1 MSTESSFDALD
12 DSPDLQQAPLP
23 NSGPTNST
31 RLGSDGQTYTIGFIG
46 IESDPKTS
54 NTIGGFLIT
63 DNTGVPVEFLLTKT
77 VRPTPA
83 QRILYGKRLQS
94 YLSVDL
100 CARQLVDDVKTRPG
114 VIFVESELM
123 LALHRFTDIP
133 VLWLQTPTELGQ
145 TSSRPSVTPPPQRP
159 EYAEVIDLMSLDS
172 DMIDAFRRIEQCR
185 TTLANENPDFVI

>member
-1 MSTESSFDALD
+1 MSNEPTLD
-12 DSPDLQQAPLP
+12 ELLDSTDHPHAPLP
-23 NSGPTNST
+23 DSGPTNST

-133 VLWLQTPTELGQ
+133 VLWLQTPKDLRQ
-145 TSSRPSVTPPPQRP
+145 TNARPSVTPPAQRP
-159 EYAEVIDLMSLDS
+159 EYACVIDLMSLDS

-185 TTLANENPDFVI
+185 TTLATDNADFAI

>member
-1 MSTESSFDALD
+1 MTLPDLDALD
-12 DSPDLQQAPLP
+12 DSPDLPQAPLP
-23 NSGPTNST
+23 DSSPANTT
-31 RLGSDGQTYTIGFIG
+31 RLGSDGQTYSIGFIG

-100 CARQLVDDVKTRPG
+100 CARQLIDDVKTRPG

-145 TSSRPSVTPPPQRP
+145 TSARPCVTPPPQRP
-159 EYAEVIDLMSLDS
+159 QYADVIDLMSLDS

-185 TTLANENPDFVI
+185 TTLANDNPDFVI